1 MTKCNYKANKSILDI
16 TFSFESKQ
24 EKGNNNA
31 QNKKKKKNKSKSS
44 KPKVLKKTAIKY
56 FDDQKV
62 EEKDDRTTFSK
73 EIIELV
79 LNDLNVDKIDKD
91 TLEKLL
97 SKVHD
102 IMNQFQSI
110 SYTKGY
116 KAAVNNK

>member
-1 MTKCNYKANKSILDI
+1 MTKCNYKANKGILDI
-16 TFSFESKQ
+16 TLSFESNK
-24 EKGNNNA
+24 ENKNNA
-31 QNKKKKKNKSKSS
+31 QKKKKNKEQRS
-44 KPKVLKKTAIKY
+44 KPKIVQKTATKY

-62 EEKDDRTTFSK
+62 EEKDERTIFSK

-91 TLEKLL
+91 KLEKLL

-102 IMNQFQSI
+102 VMNQFQSI